1 MRCVQ
6 GDIWIIAHT
15 LYVIECG
22 IIPLNIQ
29 TSMKR
34 PLTVRPYLYGR
45 YILGIFW
52 VYMKVFLTKSKNRK
66 YNVNEYSPNI
76 P

>member
-1 MRCVQ
+1 MSNQ
-6 GDIWIIAHT
+6 LTT
-15 LYVIECG
+15 LETCLLGPNRVIHVLK
-22 IIPLNIQ
+22 PDR
-29 TSMKR
+29 TSMER

-66 YNVNEYSPNI
+66 YNVNEYRPNI

>member
-1 MRCVQ
+1 M
-6 GDIWIIAHT
+6 
-15 LYVIECG
+15 E
-22 IIPLNIQ
+22 
-29 TSMKR
+29 R

-66 YNVNEYSPNI
+66 YNVNEYRPNI